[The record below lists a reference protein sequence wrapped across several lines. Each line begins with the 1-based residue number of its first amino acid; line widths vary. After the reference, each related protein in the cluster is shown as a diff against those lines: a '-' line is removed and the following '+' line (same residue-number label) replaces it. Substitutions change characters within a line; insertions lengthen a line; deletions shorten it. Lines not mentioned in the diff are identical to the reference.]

1 MDTPHAEDLSAFAGY
16 TEFAL
21 SPSAPEAHVTLDI
34 PPQLVWECAAGLED
48 PVLVAQRFGFE
59 GEKWERLS
67 QWPPF
72 ITAVQAQRSEFE
84 RNGMTFRLKAGL
96 MAEEMMAMMFKQAV
110 SVDSTVLQKLSVFN
124 ALTDV
129 AGLKAPKVDANAG
142 NAAPKFS
149 ITINIPQAPG
159 PTPITIDG

>member
-1 MDTPHAEDLSAFAGY
+1 MNEDLIDDH

-21 SPSAPEAHVTLDI
+21 SPTAAEPHVTLDI

-48 PVLVAQRFGFE
+48 PASIAQRFGFE

-72 ITAVQAQRSEFE
+72 ISAVQNQRAEFE
-84 RNGMTFRLKAGL
+84 RNGMTFRLKAGM
-96 MAEEMMAMMFKQAV
+96 MAEEMMGMMFKQAI
-110 SVDSTVLQKLSVFN
+110 SNDTTILQKLSVFQ

-129 AGLKAPKVDANAG
+129 AGLKAPKNAEVTAS
-142 NAAPKFS
+142 AAPKFS
-149 ITINIPQAPG
+149 ITINIPQGTQPV
-159 PTPITIDG
+159 TIDG

>member
-1 MDTPHAEDLSAFAGY
+1 MNEELIDDH

-21 SPSAPEAHVTLDI
+21 SPTALEAHVTLDI

-48 PVLVAQRFGFE
+48 PVSVAARFGFE
-59 GEKWERLS
+59 GDKWERLA

-72 ITAVQAQRSEFE
+72 ITAVQNQRAEFE
-84 RNGMTFRLKAGL
+84 RNGMSFRLKAG
-96 MAEEMMAMMFKQAV
+96 MMVEEMMSMMFKQAI
-110 SVDSTVLQKLSVFN
+110 SMDSTILQKLSVFQ

-129 AGLKAPKVDANAG
+129 AGLKVPKNADVNT

-149 ITINIPQAPG
+149 ITINIPQGAQPM
-159 PTPITIDG
+159 TIDG

>member
-1 MDTPHAEDLSAFAGY
+1 MSNNDLEHFADHQ
-16 TEFAL
+16 EFAL
-21 SPSAPEAHVTLDI
+21 SPQATEAHVTLDV

-48 PVLVAQRFGFE
+48 PDSIAARFDFVGP
-59 GEKWERLS
+59 KWERLK

-72 ITAVQAQRSEFE
+72 IHAVQAQRAEFE

-96 MAEEMMAMMFKQAV
+96 MAEEMMSQMFKQAIAN
-110 SVDSTVLQKLSVFN
+110 DSSIMQKLSVFN
-124 ALTDV
+124 SLVDV
-129 AGLKAPKVDANAG
+129 AGLKPDKKAVDTNVQT
-142 NAAPKFS
+142 APKFS

>member
-1 MDTPHAEDLSAFAGY
+1 MNEELIDDH

-21 SPSAPEAHVTLDI
+21 SPTALEAHVTLDI

-48 PVLVAQRFGFE
+48 PVSVAARFGFE
-59 GEKWERLS
+59 GDKWERLA

-72 ITAVQAQRSEFE
+72 ITAVQNQRAEFE
-84 RNGMTFRLKAGL
+84 RNGMSFRLKAGM
-96 MAEEMMAMMFKQAV
+96 MAEEMMSMMFKQAI
-110 SVDSTVLQKLSVFN
+110 SMDSTILQKLSVFQ

-129 AGLKAPKVDANAG
+129 AGLKIPKNADVNT

-149 ITINIPQAPG
+149 ITINIPQGAQPM
-159 PTPITIDG
+159 TIDG

>member
-1 MDTPHAEDLSAFAGY
+1 MNEELIDDH

-21 SPSAPEAHVTLDI
+21 SPTALEAHVTLDI

-48 PVLVAQRFGFE
+48 PVSVAARFGFE
-59 GEKWERLS
+59 GDKWERLA

-72 ITAVQAQRSEFE
+72 ITAVQNQRAEFE
-84 RNGMTFRLKAGL
+84 RNGMSFRLKAGM
-96 MAEEMMAMMFKQAV
+96 MAEEMMSMMFKQAI
-110 SVDSTVLQKLSVFN
+110 SMDSTILQKLSVFQ

-129 AGLKAPKVDANAG
+129 AGLKVPKNADVNT

-149 ITINIPQAPG
+149 ITINIPQGAQPM
-159 PTPITIDG
+159 TIDG